1 MPEVHRDFTAT
12 VFVVQEG
19 RTLLLLHKKLRLWL
33 PPGGHIHPNELPCDA
48 ALREVREETGLE
60 VQLLQPRTRLGE
72 VSVLSQPVCVL
83 LEKIAE
89 GHEHIDLIYFGRVVG
104 GELTPSIRET
114 DGCRW
119 NSASELDHPDIAE
132 DIRVLG
138 KKAIL
143 AAES

>member
-1 MPEVHRDFTAT
+1 MPEIHRDFTAT

-19 RTLLLLHKKLRLWL
+19 RTLLLFHKKLRLWL

-72 VSVLSQPVCVL
+72 VSVLSQPACVL

-119 NSASELDHPDIAE
+119 NSTSELDHPDIAE